1 MFNSTGEILGLLAG
15 LFTTFGV
22 VPQVIRIYR
31 TKSARDVSLLFS
43 VMFVIGG
50 LLWLFYGIVDR
61 LLPIIIWNV
70 LGVTFNVTL
79 MIGKLIYMKT
89 GVNR

>member
-1 MFNSTGEILGLLAG
+1 MFSSSGEILGLIAG
-15 LFTTFGV
+15 IFSTFGI

-31 TKSARDVSLLFS
+31 TKSAGDISLLFS

-50 LLWLFYGIVDR
+50 LLWLSYGIIDR

-70 LGVTFNVTL
+70 LGVTFNITL
-79 MIGKLIYMKT
+79 MIGKIKYMKT
-89 GVNR
+89 EKPV